1 MADVKTEYY
10 EDKKGEWR
18 WRKTHKNGEI
28 IGASSEG
35 YVNKKDCQAN
45 ANRGS
50 KAGDRWEFYKDKKG
64 EHRWRCFASNGKQV
78 GRATPATS
86 TPGRTRSRLRSLV
99 EGAFLFGAQASTW

>member
-18 WRKTHKNGEI
+18 WRKTASNGEI

-35 YVNKKDCQAN
+35 YVNKKDCQSN
-45 ANRGS
+45 ANRSS

-78 GRATPATS
+78 GRATEGYKGKKSAENNAMANGW
-86 TPGRTRSRLRSLV
+86 PGK
-99 EGAFLFGAQASTW
+99 G